1 VVRRDAAARRDRL
14 SDRGARRGGGL
25 SFVGLWFD
33 VGMPEPSELPVGQEL
48 AWTPVQ
54 PPGRAPL
61 RGAHVLLRPL
71 VAADARALYAATHP
85 PHGDPSLWT
94 YMSDGPYADADELRR
109 ALVSAEASED
119 PLFFAIVSDGR
130 VLGRASYMRITP
142 EFGVI
147 EVGNIVLAPALQRT
161 TAATEAIYLLAR
173 HAFDDLGYRRL
184 EWKCNALNAPSR
196 RAADRFGFTF
206 EGVFRNH
213 QIVKGR
219 NRDTAW
225 YAIID
230 ADWPAIRSGFEAWLS
245 PDNFDH
251 AGIQRAPLARLIATA
266 QTG

>member
-1 VVRRDAAARRDRL
+1 
-14 SDRGARRGGGL
+14 
-25 SFVGLWFD
+25 
-33 VGMPEPSELPVGQEL
+33 MPEPIDLPVGRVL
-48 AWTPVQ
+48 NWSPVAR
-54 PPGRAPL
+54 PGREPL
-61 RGAHVLLRPL
+61 QGDHVLLRSL
-71 VAADARALYAATHP
+71 VAADAEELYAGTHP
-85 PHGDPSLWT
+85 PLGDPTVWT
-94 YMSDGPYADADELRR
+94 YMSDGPYADAGDLRG
-109 ALVSAEASED
+109 ALIEAEAPED
-119 PLFFAIVSDGR
+119 PLFFAVVCDGR

-147 EVGNIVLAPALQRT
+147 EIGNIVFTPALQRT

-173 HAFDDLGYRRL
+173 HAFDGLGYRRL
-184 EWKCNALNAPSR
+184 EWKCNALNAASR

-245 PDNFDH
+245 PDNFDPD
-251 AGIQRAPLARLIATA
+251 GIQHVELARLIARARHA
-266 QTG
+266 QA